1 MDIIK
6 FIEHKKIRI
15 CCDDE
20 KQSVELGKKSIKNG
34 FLKSLPGPS
43 LPVLLYLLTHLG
55 HQTSVKTNPVI
66 MAGFLALDRENI
78 KKGLNILEK
87 NGFINI
93 KKDKEG
99 DYRYKIKLDL
109 DKLANSCD
117 SEDNIL
123 NKKLSESKK
132 NVSENNLEN
141 NNLKKSLLSFLP
153 QEINQKLIDE
163 EVDQWLNDF
172 EPKMIKELIRRVKKW
187 STNNNKD
194 NKEVFYYLH
203 GIVDDWYSKNIFTY
217 DRLKHFDRMFRETN
231 QLAKCYGLK
240 NWYNVSESQMEIF
253 YSWLNNGNGINLSLA
268 KFAIKEAFKR
278 KSDGQPSL
286 KYIEDNFITPLKE
299 SNIKNIKQAK
309 KLFNQDLKDI
319 STKESNDDQ
328 NKWEVFEWHIED
340 LN

>member
-1 MDIIK
+1 MDNIK

-20 KQSVELGKKSIKNG
+20 KQSVELGKKSIING
-34 FLKSLPGPS
+34 LLKSLPGPS
-43 LPVLLYLLTHLG
+43 LPVIIYLLTHLG
-55 HQTSVKTNPVI
+55 HENSVKTNPAI

-78 KKGLNILEK
+78 KKGLSILEK

-99 DYRYKIKLDL
+99 DYRTKIILDL

-117 SEDNIL
+117 YKDNIL
-123 NKKLSESKK
+123 DKK
-132 NVSENNLEN
+132 NSKSKNNVSINSLESN
-141 NNLKKSLLSFLP
+141 DLKKSLLNFLP
-153 QEINQKLIDE
+153 KEVNQKLIDE
-163 EVDQWLNDF
+163 EIDQWINDF
-172 EPKMIKELIRRVKKW
+172 EPKIIKELIRRVKKW

-240 NWYNVSESQMEIF
+240 NWYNVNESQMEIF
-253 YSWLNNGNGINLSLA
+253 YSWLNNGDGINLSVA

-299 SNIKNIKQAK
+299 SKIKNIKQAK
-309 KLFNQDLKDI
+309 KLFNQDLKEMN
-319 STKESNDDQ
+319 TKKSNHDQ
-328 NKWEVFEWHIED
+328 NKWENFKWDIED